1 MNEEKKMQSKFSED
15 KVPELKKTVGFWGMV
30 FFGLVFMNPASA
42 ITYFGY
48 TQVGSQGHAVIS
60 FILGSIVVVFTC
72 LSYSKMVK
80 EFPSSGSAYTYSSI
94 GLGNKVG
101 FLVGWAMIL
110 DYVLIPMFIFV
121 ISGLYLNRMYGI
133 FPSVMWSVLCAM
145 AVWVINVVGLK
156 VADAFN
162 VIGAVMQVAFAA
174 LFAILSGIY
183 LTKHGISGESV
194 NVLYHP
200 GDFYINNIVSSSTLA
215 ILSFLGFDAISTI
228 SEESKISPQMI
239 GRSMKLSVLLQ
250 ALLLCGL
257 VYVCA
262 CLFPDYT
269 KIANPDTIG
278 YDLYQLVGGTSFTVA
293 VNSITTFLGLIGAST
308 AVTAASRLLYSMGRD
323 NMLPKRQFGSLS
335 KKYNTPVF
343 CINLII
349 IVCIIGGILFDWS
362 TIASVVSFGAMIGF
376 ICVNLSVIT
385 HFFIYK
391 KEKKYVANLIFP
403 ACGAAS
409 LLYVL
414 IQTSVICKV
423 IGAIWMLCG
432 ILYLFISHSYSD
444 EFRKAINLKGE
455 VNLEN

>member
-1 MNEEKKMQSKFSED
+1 MNKEKKMELELSED
-15 KVPELKKTVGFWGMV
+15 KMPELKRTVGFWSMV

-42 ITYFGY
+42 LTYFGY

-60 FILGSIVVVFTC
+60 FILGSIVIGFTC

-80 EFPSSGSAYTYSSI
+80 EFPSAGSAYTYSSI

-121 ISGLYLNRMYGI
+121 ISGLYFNRMYGI
-133 FPSVMWSVLCAM
+133 FPSVVWSVLCALV
-145 AVWVINVVGLK
+145 VWVINVVGLK
-156 VADAFN
+156 VADIFN
-162 VIGAVMQVAFAA
+162 VVGAVMQVAFAA
-174 LFAILSGIY
+174 VFAILSGIY

-200 GDFYINNIVSSSTLA
+200 GEFNINHIVSSSTLA

-239 GRSMKLSVLLQ
+239 GRSMKLSVLIQ
-250 ALLLCGL
+250 AILLCGL

-262 CLFPDYT
+262 NLFPDYT

-278 YDLYQLVGGTSFTVA
+278 YDLYQLVGGTSFTIV

-323 NMLPKRQFGSLS
+323 NVLPKKQFGSLN

-343 CINLII
+343 CITLII
-349 IVCIIGGILFDWS
+349 IVSIIGGMLFDWS
-362 TIASVVSFGAMIGF
+362 TIASVVSFGAIVGF
-376 ICVNLSVIT
+376 ICVNLSVIL
-385 HFFIYK
+385 HFFIHK
-391 KEKKYVANLIFP
+391 KEKKYLTNLILP
-403 ACGAAS
+403 ICGVIS

-414 IQTSVICKV
+414 VNTSVICKI

-432 ILYLFISHSYSD
+432 VLYLFIGHSYSD
-444 EFRKAINLKGE
+444 EFRKAIELKE
-455 VNLEN
+455 RITFKK